1 MPIDERARTIRVFI
15 SSTFRDMQAEREELV
30 KRVFP
35 ELRRRCEERGV
46 AWSEVD
52 LRWGVTDEEKAE
64 GAVLPI
70 CLAEIERSRPYFIG
84 LIGDRYGWIPDEIDD
99 DLRTQESW
107 LEGATGR
114 SVTELE
120 ILHGVLNDPTMAGH
134 AFFYLR
140 DPAWAAAQPEAERA
154 TYLEA
159 ASAEEAAELGA
170 DEAEARAEARRQQL
184 ADLKDRIR
192 RSGFPVVDGYADP
205 VALGPAVLHDLG
217 DLVDRLF
224 PPGAPV
230 DPLERSRAEHDAYAA
245 ARFGLHVGGDAD
257 RAALHGH
264 LAGGGPPILV
274 VGPSGTGKSA
284 LLATWAAEVAS
295 GAGPDGP
302 IVVTHFVGASS
313 EAADG
318 AALSRR
324 VIGELGRATG
334 RPVDL
339 DALPAEPDALR
350 TALADALRR
359 AAETRPVVI
368 VLDGLDQLDDR
379 DHAPD
384 LAFLPYD
391 LPHGV
396 HVAASAIGGRPLE
409 AAQARGWATHAVTP
423 LDPGARRELVAAFL
437 ARSSKRLGPELT
449 DRLVAHPSTAN
460 PLYLRTVLDELRQ
473 HGDHFTLG
481 EVIDGYLA
489 ATDLPGLFAAV
500 LARWERDFERDR
512 PGLVRDALTALW
524 AGRRGLAEAELLDV
538 LGPGGDQP
546 LPHAVWS
553 PLFLAAGESLALRA
567 GSIGFLHEPL
577 RAAVAARWL
586 PTADDRAAAHRRL
599 AGYFDRRPIGPRVVA
614 ELPWQLLQAG
624 DWDALADA
632 LARPD
637 LLAAAYRAD
646 LPLVRAAWTAVE
658 ASSPRRMAD
667 AYADVLAD
675 PAAHPDRAWEVARL
689 LTDAGHPT
697 EALALHR
704 HLVDRARAEGDERR
718 LAGALANLGAA
729 LLGGDDVDEA
739 LVAFDEG
746 EEIARRLGD
755 EPLLQVALGNQG
767 AALRARA
774 DLDGALAK
782 MAEEEA
788 ICRRLGDLVGLQSSL
803 SNQGAVAMDLRDH
816 ATATARFDEQE
827 RVARQIGDATL
838 VNRALANQAQVL
850 ADRGDPE
857 AALTLLGRQERE
869 CREHGDWAGL
879 APNLVSR
886 ASVLLCAGP
895 LPEAEAAA
903 TEAAEVATRLS
914 SESTLARSLFL
925 RATIAH
931 QRGDHAGARALLD
944 QHRPL
949 VEALGDRSGLALAL
963 GERATLEREAG
974 DPAAALAL
982 HAEEQRLY
990 TELRDRSGVA
1000 TSLSNQAL
1008 ARHAMGDPV
1017 GAAGLLGEAEG
1028 ILRELDLP
1036 AMLQVTLGNRA
1047 AFLLQA
1053 GDVAGATAA
1062 LAEQEAICRRTGN
1075 RVGLAACLGNQ
1086 ALVAQ
1091 QHGDLPRMQ
1100 ALLVEQERICREVG
1114 DRPGLV
1120 TALGN
1125 LVTAAVA
1132 ANDAPGALRHLDA
1145 QLAEARQ
1152 LGPEGSATVVTNLT
1166 VQMRMR
1172 PALGDG
1178 AGLAAL
1184 LVEVEGAARAQGDD
1198 AVAAQ
1203 CLAIRGT
1210 MAMGQ
1215 GDVASAAPLLTE
1227 AEDRARR
1234 SGNAHALQLAVGNL
1248 GLLALQH
1255 GQLDAAEARLVEQES
1270 VSRAAAIP
1278 EGLSAALG
1286 NLAIVAQHRG
1296 DRARAI
1302 ALLTEQEQ
1310 LCRQTGDVQ
1319 SLVLALANR
1328 GEVTG
1333 RQPGRRAEG
1342 LALLDEAAATADQ
1355 IGWAPMAAQIRQL
1368 AAQVRA
1374 LPGS

>member
-1 MPIDERARTIRVFI
+1 MPIDERSRTIRVFI

-70 CLAEIERSRPYFIG
+70 CLAEIERSRPYFVG
-84 LIGDRYGWIPDEIDD
+84 LIGDRYGWIPDEIDT

-107 LEGATGR
+107 LDGVTGR

-140 DPAWAAAQPEAERA
+140 DPAWAQAQPVDERA

-159 ASAEEAAELGA
+159 ASPEEVADLGPE
-170 DEAEARAEARRQQL
+170 EAEARAEARRALL

-192 RSGFPVVDGYADP
+192 ASGFPVVDGYADP
-205 VALGPAVLHDLG
+205 EALGPQVLEDLG
-217 DLVDRLF
+217 ALVDQLF
-224 PPGAPV
+224 PADQPP
-230 DPLERSRAEHDAYAA
+230 DPLDRQRAEHDAYAA
-245 ARFGLHVGGDAD
+245 ARFGLHVGGEAD
-257 RAALHGH
+257 RASLHAH
-264 LAGGGPPILV
+264 LAAGGPPLLV

-284 LLATWAAEVAS
+284 LLATWAAEAE
-295 GAGPDGP
+295 ADPAAP
-302 IVVTHFVGASS
+302 LVVTHFVGASS
-313 EAADG
+313 EAADA

-324 VIGELGRATG
+324 LVGELGRATG
-334 RPVDL
+334 APVDL

-350 TALADALRR
+350 TALTDALRR
-359 AAETRPVVI
+359 AGELRPVVL
-368 VLDGLDQLDDR
+368 VVDGLDQLDDR
-379 DHAPD
+379 DNAPD
-384 LAFLPYD
+384 LAFLPFE
-391 LPHGV
+391 LPAGV
-396 HVAASAIGGRPLE
+396 RLVASAVGGRPLE
-409 AAQARGWATHAVTP
+409 AALARGWATHAVSP
-423 LDPGARRELVAAFL
+423 LDPDARRELVSAFL

-449 DRLVAHPSTAN
+449 DRLVDHPSTAN

-489 ATDLPGLFAAV
+489 APDLPGLFAAV

-524 AGRRGLAEAELLDV
+524 AARRGLAEPELLDV
-538 LGPGGDQP
+538 LGADEP
-546 LPHAVWS
+546 LPHAIWS

-567 GSIGFLHEPL
+567 GLLGFLHEPL
-577 RAAVAARWL
+577 RTAVAARWL
-586 PTADDRAAAHRRL
+586 PTDEDRAAAHQRL
-599 AGYFDRRPIGPRVVA
+599 ADYFDRRPLGPRVVA
-614 ELPWQLLQAG
+614 ELPWQLQRAG
-624 DWDALADA
+624 AWDVLADR

-646 LPLVRAAWTAVE
+646 LPGVRAAWAAVE
-658 ASSPRRMAD
+658 GASDRRMVT
-667 AYADVLAD
+667 AYADVLTD
-675 PAAHPDRAWEVARL
+675 PAGHPEVAWEVARL
-689 LTDAGHPT
+689 LTDAGHPA

-704 HLVDRARAEGDERR
+704 HLVGSARSEGNERR
-718 LAGALANLGAA
+718 LAAALANLGAA
-729 LLGGDDVDEA
+729 LLGGDDVGDA
-739 LVAFDEG
+739 LAAFDEQ
-746 EEIARRLGD
+746 EQIARRLGD
-755 EPLLQVALGNQG
+755 DALLQVALGNQG

-774 DLDGALAK
+774 DHAGALAK

-788 ICRRLGDLVGLQSSL
+788 ICRRLGDLAGLQASL
-803 SNQGAVAMDLRDH
+803 SNQGAVALDQRDYG
-816 ATATARFDEQE
+816 TATARFDEQE
-827 RVARQIGDATL
+827 RVARQLGDATL

-857 AALTLLGRQERE
+857 AALVLLARQERE
-869 CREHGDWAGL
+869 CREHGDRAGL
-879 APNLVSR
+879 SANLVSR
-886 ASVLLCAGP
+886 ASVLLVQGRF
-895 LPEAEAAA
+895 PEAEAAA
-903 TEAAEVATRLS
+903 AEAGELARRLS
-914 SESTLARSLFL
+914 SESTLARTLFL

-931 QRGDHAGARALLD
+931 QRGDRATAAALLD
-944 QHRPL
+944 EHRPL

-974 DPAAALAL
+974 DPTAALAL

-990 TELRDRSGVA
+990 AELGDRSGVA
-1000 TSLSNQAL
+1000 TSLSNQGL
-1008 ARHAMGDPV
+1008 ARHALGDPA
-1017 GAAGLLGEAEG
+1017 GAAALLAQAEA
-1028 ILRELDLP
+1028 IIRELELP

-1053 GDVAGATAA
+1053 GDVAGAATA
-1062 LAEQEAICRRTGN
+1062 LAEQEAICRQTGN

-1091 QHGDLPRMQ
+1091 AHGDVARMQ
-1100 ALLVEQERICREVG
+1100 ALLTEQERICREVG

-1120 TALGN
+1120 NALGN
-1125 LVTAAVA
+1125 LVTCAVA
-1132 ANDAPGALRHLDA
+1132 SNDAPGALRHLDA

-1152 LGPEGSATVVTNLT
+1152 LGPEGSAAVVTNLT

-1172 PALGDG
+1172 PALGDVT
-1178 AGLAAL
+1178 GLHAL
-1184 LVEVEGAARAQGDD
+1184 LVDLEATARTGGDD
-1198 AVAAQ
+1198 AVLAQ
-1203 CLAIRGT
+1203 CLAIRAT
-1210 MAMGQ
+1210 MALGA
-1215 GDVASAAPLLTE
+1215 GDPASAGPLLAE

-1234 SGNAHALQLAVGNL
+1234 SGNAHALQLAVGNR
-1248 GLLALQH
+1248 GLLALQQ
-1255 GQLDAAEARLVEQES
+1255 GQLDAAEPLLAEQER
-1270 VSRAAAIP
+1270 VSRAAGIP

-1296 DRARAI
+1296 DGPRAI

-1328 GEVTG
+1328 GEVTA
-1333 RQPGRRAEG
+1333 RQPGRRTEG
-1342 LALLDEAAATADQ
+1342 LALLDEAAATANQ
-1355 IGWAPMAAQIRQL
+1355 IGWAPMAAQIQQL
-1368 AAQVRA
+1368 AAQLRA